1 MIYPHF
7 VDNQKIIVI
16 MRFSHKNYK
25 GFKKSYPHSYPQLF
39 INADTDYIVIH
50 RTNNAQWITKQYY
63 IEKEV

>member
-25 GFKKSYPHSYPQLF
+25 DFKKSCPHSYPQLF
-39 INADTDYIVIH
+39 INADTGYIVI
-50 RTNNAQWITKQYY
+50 RKTNNAQWITKRYY